1 MNKLE
6 ILYNSIKG
14 FQDLGMPLDE
24 KTLKAADE
32 LEEQLIKSEI
42 LPMISKD
49 IEPLL
54 SQIQREL
61 VLLVEYNPGEPIHV
75 ALSRK
80 TNITKILNAKS
91 LTQTISSPVKSDEK
105 VNPAEP
111 HEPTKHIENVTKGL
125 RVTFPDGTVIWHR
138 AAINTFIETLK
149 KIGLERIPSVGILHG
164 RGQYNLVDKKK
175 RPVKPNCIWQHET
188 DGWYIYSNISN
199 FKKVEDLKRISKC
212 FKLGLLIEEVKPE

>member
-61 VLLVEYNPGEPIHV
+61 VLLVEYNPGEPIQV

-80 TNITKILNAKS
+80 TNISKILNAKS
-91 LTQTISSPVKSDEK
+91 LTQTISTPVKSNEK
-105 VNPAEP
+105 VNSVEP

-125 RVTFPDGTVIWHR
+125 RVTFPDGTIIW
-138 AAINTFIETLK
+138 
-149 KIGLERIPSVGILHG
+149 PSCCH
-164 RGQYNLVDKKK
+164 
-175 RPVKPNCIWQHET
+175 
-188 DGWYIYSNISN
+188 
-199 FKKVEDLKRISKC
+199 
-212 FKLGLLIEEVKPE
+212 